1 VAILEAGE
9 VLCIDAPHY
18 DIGSMGLTVRDTL
31 LITSAGAR
39 AMNRSR
45 HDLVVL
51 D

>member
-1 VAILEAGE
+1 V
-9 VLCIDAPHY
+9 PYY
-18 DIGSMGLTVRDTL
+18 DIGSMGLGVRDTL
-31 LITSAGAR
+31 LITSGGGR

>member
-1 VAILEAGE
+1 MAIVEAGE
-9 VLCIDAPHY
+9 VLCLEAVHWDL
-18 DIGSMGLTVRDTL
+18 GSMGLMIRDTL
-31 LITSAGAR
+31 LMTSAGAR